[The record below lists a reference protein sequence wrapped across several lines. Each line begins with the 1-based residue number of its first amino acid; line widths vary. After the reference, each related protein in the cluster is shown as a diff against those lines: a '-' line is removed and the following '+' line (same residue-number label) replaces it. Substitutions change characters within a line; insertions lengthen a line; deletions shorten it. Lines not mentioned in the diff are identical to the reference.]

1 MRGEKIKLL
10 AFFAALICTLS
21 AWAGAYDAPAA
32 NAVAWLLSQQNTDDG
47 SWGVTDDI
55 KYVRTSEAVLAL
67 AALNRRTPQ
76 YYAGLNWLQ
85 NHAPG
90 NVDHTARR
98 ILAIQSN
105 GGSVT
110 ADLQALQAAQ
120 GLAAPG
126 AGGWGL
132 ASTYQS
138 AALDTALTLQAY
150 NQAGVTTNIA
160 NAVTYLTGAQLTSSD
175 KGWVLG
181 QETASDPVTTAHVL
195 IALIPL
201 KASYPAVATPISNGL
216 AALNAKVTAAAPV
229 GQKALAVVA
238 NLRNSAS
245 SSVATTLLG
254 NLTATQNGNGS
265 WGNDILATALAARS
279 LAAGMA
285 RDLTAQQQTV
295 NMPDA
300 ALRAAINQALGRNA
314 MDALNVGE
322 IAQLT
327 TLNAAGLGISD
338 LTGLQYASNLTNL
351 DLRNNNIS
359 SFAPVAA
366 LTSATILEDGNPGY
380 AGGGGPNS
388 GDVPTL
394 PQWGAIILTA
404 LLLGITIRRERNQA

>member
-1 MRGEKIKLL
+1 MWVNTSKLL
-10 AFFAALICTLS
+10 AVLAALSCTLS
-21 AWAGAYDAPAA
+21 AWAGPYDVPAA
-32 NAVAWLLSQQNTDDG
+32 NAVSWLLSQQNTVDG
-47 SWGVTDDI
+47 SWGATDDI

-85 NHAPG
+85 NHAPS

-105 GGSVT
+105 GGSVA
-110 ADLQALQAAQ
+110 ADLQSLQATQ

-126 AGGWGL
+126 TGGWGL
-132 ASTYQS
+132 AKTYQS

-150 NQAGVTTNIA
+150 NQAGMTTNVA
-160 NAVTYLTGAQLTSSD
+160 NAVTFLTGAQLTGSD
-175 KGWVLG
+175 KGWVLS

-201 KASYPAVATPISNGL
+201 KGSYPAVATPISNGL
-216 AALNAKVTAAAPV
+216 AALNAKVTTASPV
-229 GQKALAVVA
+229 AQKALAVVA

-245 SSVATTLLG
+245 SQVAATLLG
-254 NLTATQNGNGS
+254 NLTATQSGNGS
-265 WGNDILATALAARS
+265 WGNDILATTLVARS

-285 RDLTAQQQTV
+285 RDLTAQQQAV

-300 ALRAAINQALGRNA
+300 ALRTAVNNALGRNA
-314 MDALNVGE
+314 MDALNIGE
-322 IAQLT
+322 LAQLSS
-327 TLNAAGLGISD
+327 LNVAGLGISN
-338 LTGLQYASNLTNL
+338 LTGLQNAVNLTYL
-351 DLRNNNIS
+351 DARNNNIS
-359 SFAPVAA
+359 DFSPIAT

-380 AGGGGPNS
+380 AGGGGSNS

-394 PQWGAIILTA
+394 PEWGMIILAA
-404 LLLGITIRRERNQA
+404 LLLGITVRRERNQA